1 MIHPPD
7 AMQAIAASRN
17 LRQTRFSSEN
27 FFAASIPKKMPQQR
41 QIAARMIPA
50 GIRNRAGGCTCPEL
64 NRKPTHSRKLP

>member
-50 GIRNRAGGCTCPEL
+50 GIRNRAGGCTCLEPSR
-64 NRKPTHSRKLP
+64 NPTHSRRLP